1 MYEQKKSNQLE
12 FVPYHFKYEIQV
24 NIIKHTDKN

>member
-1 MYEQKKSNQLE
+1 LE